1 MIVLFT
7 LLVLLLLWKP
17 KQNHFRNEINKEQG
31 KYVYYWKWKK

>member
-1 MIVLFT
+1 MIVLLT

-17 KQNHFRNEINKEQG
+17 KQNHFRNEEQG